1 MILSA
6 LPDFAQIPCCSAQ
19 TLPQEELCAVLAKD
33 RTDEAQLRELYKKM
47 GHRLVLREVWKELFP
62 DVPIL
67 ISSALSGG
75 YLEDRFRQAAQ
86 NRSCYLLIEPM
97 CVRYPLPFGDAQGEP
112 IDKIPE
118 TGFFSK
124 SLCCRYAHSASHVL
138 LWDTEDTLMQKMQLA
153 KEAGFLGFAAE

>member
-6 LPDFAQIPCCSAQ
+6 LPGFERIPCCSVQA
-19 TLPQEELCAVLAKD
+19 LPQEGICAVLAED
-33 RTDEAQLRELYKKM
+33 RRAEALLRELYEKT

-62 DVPIL
+62 DAPIL

-75 YLEDRFRQAAQ
+75 YLEDRFRQAAFE
-86 NRSCYLLIEPM
+86 RSCYLLIEPM
-97 CVRYPLPFGDAQGEP
+97 CVRYPLPFGNAQGVSVSG
-112 IDKIPE
+112 IAE

-124 SLCCRYAHSASHVL
+124 SLCCRYAHAPSYVL
-138 LWDTEDTLMQKMQLA
+138 LWDTEDTIMQKMQLA